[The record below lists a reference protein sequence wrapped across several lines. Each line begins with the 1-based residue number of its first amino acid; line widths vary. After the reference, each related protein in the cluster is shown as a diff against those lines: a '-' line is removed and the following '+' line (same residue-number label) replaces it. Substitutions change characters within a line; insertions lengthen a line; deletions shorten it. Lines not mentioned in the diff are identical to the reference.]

1 MNRSIVLAASTLV
14 LVAGFW
20 TALSGAQDPKEP
32 SPLAKEL
39 RAVIDANLD
48 ASNSR
53 DLDAYMASIHPK
65 SMGYAVTRKQMGDL
79 NKKYELSYKVTK
91 FAFVGLD
98 GDYAICRVRQETK
111 RKAGPEFRD
120 NEIDT
125 LQVFR
130 KDNDAW
136 KIWTSAAL
144 EVKFFE

>member
-1 MNRSIVLAASTLV
+1 MNRSIVSAGLTLILLAGL
-14 LVAGFW
+14 W
-20 TALSGAQDPKEP
+20 TTLSGAQDPQEP

-39 RAVIDANLD
+39 RTVIDANLD
-48 ASNSR
+48 ASNAR
-53 DLDAYMASIHPK
+53 DLDAYMAAIHPK

-79 NKKYELSYKVTK
+79 NKKYELAYRVTK
-91 FAFVGLD
+91 FSFVGVD

-120 NEIDT
+120 NEVDT

-136 KIWTSAAL
+136 KIWTSAVL